1 MQCLT
6 ISLTF
11 TLHLYCTR
19 TFEVSPYVPIMY
31 ISVKVYCF
39 CLATKQSDRVNTR
52 IPIREY
58 LSYIVT
64 AISIEM
70 GVILLH
76 ACVHLCGGVRIFV
89 QYNCRNIK
97 IQLTHTIINRSN
109 YAERKRTQ
117 YPLTF
122 CLNYT
127 GTSFRL
133 SLAFCVNSLTTF
145 VSPSVETLVISQ
157 CKGSD
162 YPVW

>member
-1 MQCLT
+1 
-6 ISLTF
+6 
-11 TLHLYCTR
+11 
-19 TFEVSPYVPIMY
+19 MY

-76 ACVHLCGGVRIFV
+76 ACAHLCGGVRIFV

-133 SLAFCVNSLTTF
+133 SLAFCINSHLLLKHLSSHNVRDLITQCGENRHTLSKHTF
-145 VSPSVETLVISQ
+145 SCCNRVTRVTSRFHYRFDL
-157 CKGSD
+157 D
-162 YPVW
+162 